1 MLQETMVV
9 HHLIRTDMVNT
20 IFKILK
26 PLDSVWGWV
35 CALATFF
42 ISFLG
47 DGVNLL
53 LAMLV
58 LVLMDAVFGTWV
70 SIVQGKGFESRRLR
84 ETAAKFLVYFG
95 LQIAAII
102 LDKVLT
108 TDLVCMRA
116 TTALIVVCET
126 WSVLAN
132 ITIIYPNF
140 IIGKLLKK
148 YLSSEMANK
157 LGMEKEEVERIMD
170 ENGKTE

>member
-1 MLQETMVV
+1 MVV
-9 HHLIRTDMVNT
+9 HHQIFVAMVHT
-20 IFKILK
+20 ICKILK
-26 PLDSVWGWV
+26 PLDSIWGWV
-35 CALATFF
+35 CAFATFF
-42 ISFLG
+42 LSFLG

-70 SIVQGKGFESRRLR
+70 SIAQGKGFESRRLR

-108 TDLVCMRA
+108 LDLVCMRA
-116 TTALIVVCET
+116 TTALIVVCEM

-132 ITIIYPNF
+132 VTIIYPKF
-140 IIGKLLKK
+140 ILGKLLKK

-157 LGMEKEEVERIMD
+157 LCIDKDEVERIMD
-170 ENGKTE
+170 EDSDKDKQ

>member
-1 MLQETMVV
+1 MV
-9 HHLIRTDMVNT
+9 HT
-20 IFKILK
+20 ICKILK
-26 PLDSVWGWV
+26 PLDSIWGWV
-35 CALATFF
+35 CAFATFF
-42 ISFLG
+42 LSFLG

-70 SIVQGKGFESRRLR
+70 SIAQGKG
-84 ETAAKFLVYFG
+84 FLVYFG

-108 TDLVCMRA
+108 LDLVCMRA
-116 TTALIVVCET
+116 TTALIVVCEM

-132 ITIIYPNF
+132 VTIIYPKF
-140 IIGKLLKK
+140 ILGKLLKK

-157 LGMEKEEVERIMD
+157 LGIDKDEVERIMD
-170 ENGKTE
+170 EDSDKDKQ